1 MQRKPFK
8 PLTHPQSK
16 KKLELVH
23 SDVCGPLQAESIG
36 GSRYFVTFIDDYSRC
51 VSVYFIK
58 HKTEVF
64 EKFKLFEAMVTK
76 ECGESI
82 IKLRTDNGGEYVS
95 KDFQAYLASKGIEHQ
110 LTVPHS
116 PQQNGVAEWLNRTL
130 MQSARSMLSH
140 SNMPNKFWAEA
151 VATAAYLRNRT
162 TTSANEEQLTPF
174 EKRYGHKS
182 NISHLKVFGCAAYSL
197 VPSTERRKLD
207 KKARRMCFI
216 GYSKNPKG
224 YRLIDLSTKL
234 SPEEMLCL
242 MKLTFNFSNE

>member
-23 SDVCGPLQAESIG
+23 SDVCGPLQAELIG
-36 GSRYFVTFIDDYSRC
+36 GSWYFVTFIDDYSRC

-76 ECGESI
+76 ECGEPI
-82 IKLRTDNGGEYVS
+82 MKLRTDNGGEYVS

-116 PQQNGVAEWLNRTL
+116 PQQNGVAERLNRTL
-130 MQSARSMLSH
+130 MESARSIPICPT
-140 SNMPNKFWAEA
+140 NF
-151 VATAAYLRNRT
+151 
-162 TTSANEEQLTPF
+162 
-174 EKRYGHKS
+174 G
-182 NISHLKVFGCAAYSL
+182 LKQ
-197 VPSTERRKLD
+197 
-207 KKARRMCFI
+207 
-216 GYSKNPKG
+216 
-224 YRLIDLSTKL
+224 
-234 SPEEMLCL
+234 
-242 MKLTFNFSNE
+242 